1 MFGQMGGMENQYSQ
15 ALQNQL
21 AASNQMALNL
31 PMSRIQQGAN
41 IFGATAGKV
50 PGAPVE
56 PFAGNPYLQ
65 GISTF
70 GGLQKMMGAQPRGQ
84 NGNGGI
90 ASFWAGQ

>member
-1 MFGQMGGMENQYSQ
+1 
-15 ALQNQL
+15 
-21 AASNQMALNL
+21 MALNL
-31 PMSRIQQGAN
+31 PMDRIQQGAN

-50 PGAPVE
+50 PGAPIA

-65 GISTF
+65 GISSF
-70 GGLQKMMGAQPRGQ
+70 GNLQKLMGAQPRGQ